1 MATESQK
8 KRRELK
14 EKRLAAEKQAKGQD
28 TRQSAVKAIAAVA
41 FLAVI
46 AVIVVIVVAVSG
58 GGEDDGSK
66 SSGEIEKL
74 LAGIP
79 QNGTVLGNP
88 NAPATV
94 VEFADLECAS
104 CKQFAEGGLPDLIKS
119 EVRPGRAR
127 LDLRFLQTASGDFE
141 AAKAALAASNQGRF
155 WQFIEY
161 FYANQG
167 VAGTGY
173 VTDDFL
179 TDIAEQAGVLD
190 IDRWNEDRNLPK
202 WDEVLLRDD
211 ELAAEVGATGTPTF
225 AIEQADGSFELIP
238 PEPFDSIDEIKK
250 AIRQA
255 Q

>member
-1 MATESQK
+1 MTNGNKQ
-8 KRRELK
+8 RREELRRR
-14 EKRLAAEKQAKGQD
+14 RLEAEKQAKGQD
-28 TRQSAVKAIAAVA
+28 NRQNVIKAVA
-41 FLAVI
+41 AAGFLAVI
-46 AVIVVIVVAVSG
+46 AVIAVVVVAVSG
-58 GGEDDGSK
+58 GGGDDGAK
-66 SSGEIEKL
+66 SGDQIEKL

-88 NAPATV
+88 DAPATV
-94 VEFADLECAS
+94 IEFADLECPI
-104 CKQFAEGGLPDLIKS
+104 CKQFADGGLPDLIRS

-127 LDLRFLQTASGDFE
+127 IDLRFIQTASADFE

-155 WQFIEY
+155 WQFVEY

-167 VAGTGY
+167 VEGTGY
-173 VTDDFL
+173 VTDEFL
-179 TDIAEQAGVLD
+179 TDIAEQAGVPD
-190 IDRWNEDRNLPK
+190 IDRWNEDRNLPR

-225 AIEQADGSFELIP
+225 VIERPDGSFEEIAPRSL
-238 PEPFDSIDEIKK
+238 DSIDEFKK

>member
-8 KRRELK
+8 KRKELR

-28 TRQSAVKAIAAVA
+28 GRQNVIKAVA
-41 FLAVI
+41 AAGFLAVI
-46 AVIVVIVVAVSG
+46 AVIVVVVVAVSG
-58 GGEDDGSK
+58 GSEDDGAK
-66 SSGEIEKL
+66 SGNQIEKL

-94 VEFADLECAS
+94 VEFADLECGS
-104 CKQFAEGGLPDLIKS
+104 CKQFAEGGLPDLVRS
-119 EVRPGRAR
+119 EVRPGRAKP
-127 LDLRFLQTASGDFE
+127 DPRFLQTASGDFE

-155 WQFIEY
+155 WQFVEY

-167 VAGTGY
+167 IAGTGY
-173 VTDDFL
+173 ATDEFL
-179 TDIAEQAGVLD
+179 TDIAEQAGVPD

-211 ELAAEVGATGTPTF
+211 DLAAELGATGTPTF
-225 AIEQADGSFELIP
+225 AIGQADGSFQLIP
-238 PEPFDSIDEIKK
+238 SEPLDSIDEIKK

>member
-8 KRRELK
+8 KRKELR

-28 TRQSAVKAIAAVA
+28 GRQNVIKAVA
-41 FLAVI
+41 AAGFLAVI
-46 AVIVVIVVAVSG
+46 AVIVVVVVAVSG
-58 GGEDDGSK
+58 GSEDDGAK
-66 SSGEIEKL
+66 SGNQIEKL

-94 VEFADLECAS
+94 VEFADLECGS
-104 CKQFAEGGLPDLIKS
+104 CKQFAEGGLPDLIRS
-119 EVRPGRAR
+119 EVRPGRAK

-155 WQFIEY
+155 WQFVEY

-167 VAGTGY
+167 IAGTGY
-173 VTDDFL
+173 ATDEFL
-179 TDIAEQAGVLD
+179 TDIAEQAGVPD

-211 ELAAEVGATGTPTF
+211 DLAAELGATGTPTF
-225 AIEQADGSFELIP
+225 AIGQADGSFQLIP
-238 PEPFDSIDEIKK
+238 SEPLDSIDEIKK